1 MSAYSL
7 YFLDEYD
14 AAVAEIKAALPHV
27 NDPDLQE
34 KLIETL
40 GNCSSEKE
48 TKKARETI
56 NRGIAALNA
65 DEYSTAANLFTSA
78 FSETKDLKLRM
89 RILQLRLA
97 AYWVGVHVSPH
108 IRFGQLNDAFL
119 SWQPADL
126 HNIDL
131 FRKAHSDIKTMRNM
145 DPDVVDDQL

>member
-65 DEYSTAANLFTSA
+65 DEYSTAVNLFTSA

-89 RILQLRLA
+89 RILQLRLKRR
-97 AYWVGVHVSPH
+97 W
-108 IRFGQLNDAFL
+108 
-119 SWQPADL
+119 
-126 HNIDL
+126 
-131 FRKAHSDIKTMRNM
+131 
-145 DPDVVDDQL
+145 